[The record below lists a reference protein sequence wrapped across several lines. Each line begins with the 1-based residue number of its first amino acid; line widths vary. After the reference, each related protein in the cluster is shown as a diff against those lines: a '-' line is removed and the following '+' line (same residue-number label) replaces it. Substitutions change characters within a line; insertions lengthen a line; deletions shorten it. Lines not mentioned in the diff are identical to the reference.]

1 MALIIADSGEQA
13 REYAQRL
20 LAAAT
25 DPAQVRTTY
34 DISDGVVGFDVPDEL
49 ADVAGFGAAA
59 EDPEPVLAVVAN
71 PETEQPA
78 PEPPARNASREKW
91 AAWLDA
97 KEIEYPADAGRDE
110 LVALWDSLAE

>member
-1 MALIIADSGEQA
+1 MALIIAESGEQA
-13 REYAQRL
+13 REYARRL
-20 LAAAT
+20 LDAAD
-25 DPAQVRTTY
+25 DPAQVRTSS

-49 ADVAGFGAAA
+49 ADKAGFGAAA
-59 EDPEPVLAVVAN
+59 ED

-91 AAWLDA
+91 AAWLDS
-97 KEIEYPADAGRDE
+97 KEIGYPADAGRDE